1 MAGMVEEKRRQLTA
15 ALFPEG
21 IPRLWCPPI
30 TQYGA
35 EAKLDP
41 QRTRKHLRFLCR
53 TIRTFLMFGSTGDG
67 WELTDAE
74 KKEMMLLCA
83 GEAKE
88 LGFRMLIGVLEPQK
102 GAAVREMENWVAW
115 MKEKTGKRDAA
126 EAMEQMHVCGFT
138 VCPPKGADLSQE
150 EIGQELEGMLRL
162 GYPTVLYQLPQ
173 ITLNEMEPLTVQ
185 RLAQN
190 YPNFYMF
197 KDTSGRDAVIR
208 SGLAFDGVFFVRGAE
223 GDYEKWSALSG
234 GCYDG
239 FLLSSANT
247 FGNRLSATLEALQ
260 KGDKEEAA
268 KNSVIVAD
276 VIEKVFAAAEGLEGG
291 NVFSNANKCIDHILA
306 YGERWKEHG
315 SPMRHC
321 REYIPEDCLEKTYEV
336 LLEAGE
342 APKQGYCMEGQ

>member
-1 MAGMVEEKRRQLTA
+1 
-15 ALFPEG
+15 
-21 IPRLWCPPI
+21 
-30 TQYGA
+30 
-35 EAKLDP
+35 
-41 QRTRKHLRFLCR
+41 
-53 TIRTFLMFGSTGDG
+53 
-67 WELTDAE
+67 
-74 KKEMMLLCA
+74 MLLCA

-126 EAMEQMHVCGFT
+126 EAIEQMRVCGFT

-208 SGLAFDGVFFVRGAE
+208 SGLAFDGVFFVRGTE

-247 FGNRLSATLEALQ
+247 FGNRLSATLAALQ
-260 KGDKEEAA
+260 TISEELYEAC
-268 KNSVIVAD
+268 KID
-276 VIEKVFAAAEGLEGG
+276 GG
-291 NVFSNANKCIDHILA
+291 NVFQRFL
-306 YGERWKEHG
+306 
-315 SPMRHC
+315 
-321 REYIPEDCLEKTYEV
+321 YITVPGIKNVSVMIV
-336 LLEAGE
+336 LLSFIKGAGE
-342 APKQGYCMEGQ
+342 FTLPYVMYGRSAPPGKANLISILVYQTSFQTWEFGQGAAMSGVVLVIMLLLAILYMRLAMQEEKE